1 MENENTTAV
10 ETGCVGDDVPI
21 VPRDETDA
29 PKTQQHTDNPT
40 PDEISDAGFFDA
52 PKQETDAGACSDSSE
67 TAAAPSVASCLR
79 SSSPTGGQRED
90 ASFARTE
97 LGWQELADA
106 HPELIGKDFPR
117 AVYEEILSTG
127 EAPLRVYER
136 ALLRSREEE
145 IAALR
150 QEIATLKQNAENT
163 LRAPVTGTSGTPP
176 EKPVDP
182 FIAGLDRFF

>member
-52 PKQETDAGACSDSSE
+52 PKQETDAGDQPDVNPNIVGDGVPDVQRDE
-67 TAAAPSVASCLR
+67 TAAPVNPAES
-79 SSSPTGGQRED
+79 
-90 ASFARTE
+90 
-97 LGWQELADA
+97 GWQELADA